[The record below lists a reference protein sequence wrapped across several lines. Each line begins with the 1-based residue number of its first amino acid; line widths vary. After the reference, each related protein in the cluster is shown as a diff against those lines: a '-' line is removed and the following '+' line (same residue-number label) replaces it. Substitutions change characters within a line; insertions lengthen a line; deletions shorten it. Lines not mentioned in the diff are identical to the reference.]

1 MEGLKREDFGQNMG
15 VFRGVYQGPNGCLWL
30 VSSRLPWQGQGD
42 MYFIQRQAQAM
53 KRLCGPLATQLARAL
68 GKPIDYA
75 ASGVPGDTEAILA
88 LVMKGGRDILA
99 FHSKWNKFIF
109 VSKAGNHG
117 VVSMYNAADETLG
130 HFEALV
136 PENCPARVAVKLL
149 VVPGLAPKGA
159 DPPAC
164 EQVLSGGRILTKMG
178 RGSWY
183 DEHGFALR
191 MPLGYRPKSDVLLP
205 VAPFRVGQD
214 SPLVQDS
221 RAPWHVGL
229 CGLLYDHWCPTTPR
243 HTR

>member
-1 MEGLKREDFGQNMG
+1 MSFGIFGRMAVWETAEMPYKHRLLLNMGEAETRLLDICNSELRFTLVEHHSVGHLLFPHVGDIAAQVSYALQTEGLKREDFGQNMG

-75 ASGVPGDTEAILA
+75 AEGVPGDTEAILA

-136 PENCPARVAVKLL
+136 PENR
-149 VVPGLAPKGA
+149 
-159 DPPAC
+159 
-164 EQVLSGGRILTKMG
+164 LSSPHCRTEERYCWRGRT
-178 RGSWY
+178 
-183 DEHGFALR
+183 
-191 MPLGYRPKSDVLLP
+191 
-205 VAPFRVGQD
+205 
-214 SPLVQDS
+214 
-221 RAPWHVGL
+221 
-229 CGLLYDHWCPTTPR
+229 
-243 HTR
+243 